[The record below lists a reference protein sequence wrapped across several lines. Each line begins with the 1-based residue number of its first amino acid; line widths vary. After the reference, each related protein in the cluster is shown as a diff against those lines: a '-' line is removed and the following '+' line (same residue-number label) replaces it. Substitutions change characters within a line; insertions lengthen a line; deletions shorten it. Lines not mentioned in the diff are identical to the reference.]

1 VISSMMP
8 KKDWSMLPR
17 RALTPTEVVT
27 RLAAAPGWQLTGTG
41 PDVAIEKTFAFAN
54 YHETMA
60 FVNAVA
66 FIAHAQD
73 HHPDLS
79 VHYSRCVVRFSTHDV
94 QGLTETDFECASAI
108 DALLA

>member
-1 VISSMMP
+1 MATMLK
-8 KKDWSMLPR
+8 KKDWSLAPR

-27 RLAAAPGWQLTGTG
+27 RLGALPGWQLTGSG
-41 PDVAIEKTFAFAN
+41 ADVAIEKTFTFAN

-66 FIAHAQD
+66 FVAHTQD
-73 HHPDLS
+73 HHPEMT
-79 VHYSRCVVRFSTHDV
+79 VHYSRCIVRFNTHDV
-94 QGLTETDFECASAI
+94 QGLSETDFECASLV

>member
-1 VISSMMP
+1 MTTSMLT
-8 KKDWSMLPR
+8 KKDWSILPR
-17 RALTPTEVVT
+17 RALTPTEVVS
-27 RLAAAPGWQLTGTG
+27 RLAAAPGWQLTGSG
-41 PDVAIEKTFAFAN
+41 PDVAIEKTFTFAN
-54 YHETMA
+54 YHETIA

-66 FIAHAQD
+66 FIAHRQD

-94 QGLTETDFECASAI
+94 QGLTETDFECASQI